1 MISKN
6 KNLFLKIYI
15 LFVIIISIALIVLQ
29 ILGSKKRVGYLTDF
43 NLNIERTLKTNENK
57 FIKYIELNGYNFTNE
72 NIINYKYV
80 YQFKIRYYDKT
91 FRNSD
96 IYGVYPDLSNLPN
109 YIKNVEMQE
118 LGSPF
123 GYLTSDKIIDN
134 EEKIDNIYYKLRV
147 KPEIINPVI
156 IIFFILIVLL
166 FKNNS
171 KNVFNIIT
179 SIFNKKPEESS
190 LNYNQN
196 ISEKFII
203 NFLFSLIATIILVF
217 ILKLF
222 NLSDV
227 QIYALSL
234 IFITLC
240 FYFISVKNIP
250 FIEKLYNTF
259 IYDNRGIILV
269 FLIILIFIVSLSNTF
284 IELK

>member
-15 LFVIIISIALIVLQ
+15 LFVIIISIALIILQ

-43 NLNIERTLKTNENK
+43 NLNIERTLKINENK
-57 FIKYIELNGYNFTNE
+57 FIKYIKLNGYNFTNE

-96 IYGVYPDLSNLPN
+96 IYGVCPDLSNLPD
-109 YIKNVEMQE
+109 YIKNAEME
-118 LGSPF
+118 GNGSPYGNF
-123 GYLTSDKIIDN
+123 ISDKIIDN

-156 IIFFILIVLL
+156 IIFFILIVLV

-171 KNVFNIIT
+171 KNIFNIIT
-179 SIFNKKPEESS
+179 SIFNKKPQESS

-203 NFLFSLIATIILVF
+203 NFLFSL
-217 ILKLF
+217 
-222 NLSDV
+222 
-227 QIYALSL
+227 
-234 IFITLC
+234 
-240 FYFISVKNIP
+240 
-250 FIEKLYNTF
+250 
-259 IYDNRGIILV
+259 
-269 FLIILIFIVSLSNTF
+269 SN
-284 IELK
+284 IELTLLHSILYLHSILPIK